1 MAVDVVPGLLSDVR
15 AGFENRMRVDKQ
27 LARIA
32 GRIRDGTATL
42 VDAHRYAERLGID
55 LSKSLMAEIVPDVL
69 PNGELYFNI
78 AERIITPTL
87 RTNYEMANETAAEI
101 QSLLDAKNKIGLEAV
116 KAEFPEARIR
126 GLADKLS
133 DVFEPLQKRLTW
145 LGEPVVNNSEAFVD
159 DFIRANAQTRSMLG
173 MKTTITRIVSPGCC
187 EWCDALAG
195 TYNYG
200 EEPDDIYR
208 RHEFCRCDVIYQANR
223 TSQNVW
229 SKKQWQSTPEELE
242 ARRNIQV
249 PTSRR

>member
-1 MAVDVVPGLLSDVR
+1 MAVDVVPALLSDIR
-15 AGFENRMRVDKQ
+15 AGFNNRIRADTQ
-27 LARIA
+27 LARVA
-32 GRIRDGTATL
+32 RRIRDGTATL
-42 VDAHRYAERLGID
+42 VDAHRYAERLGMD
-55 LSKSLMAEIVPDVL
+55 LSKALIAEIIPDVL

-87 RTNYEMANETAAEI
+87 RTNYEMTNETAIEI
-101 QSLLDAKNKIGLEAV
+101 QKLLDAKSKIGLEAV
-116 KAEFPEARIR
+116 TADFPEARIR

-133 DVFEPLQKRLTW
+133 DIFEPLENRLKW

-159 DFIRANAQTRSMLG
+159 DFVKANAQTRSMLG
-173 MKTTITRIVSPGCC
+173 LKTTITRIVSPGCC
-187 EWCDALAG
+187 EWCENLAG
-195 TYNYG
+195 TYEYG
-200 EEPDDIYR
+200 REPKEIYQ

-242 ARRNIQV
+242 ARRNIQA